1 LSLKPPSPEFS
12 SLVLPVVEIQPSS
25 LIRISWND
33 TDEPRFG
40 KTGKNRFDDPR
51 HHLPEDER
59 YGASYFG
66 FSLACAFAETV
77 LHDRTADPKSGF
89 QIPRDQLNRWVL
101 RFEGSPLTV
110 AVLTGAHLKRLGG
123 EGALSTIVPYDLPQQ
138 WSLAV
143 HEHPGAVDGFAYISR
158 HLNTEQAIV
167 LFDRV
172 KAKLNVA
179 GAPAKF
185 EQVDGHLAVLSEF
198 GVTPY

>member
-12 SLVLPVVEIQPSS
+12 SLVLPVVKIEPSG
-25 LIRISWND
+25 LIRISWKD

-51 HHLPEDER
+51 RHLPEDAR

-66 FSLACAFAETV
+66 FTLACAFAETV
-77 LHDRTADPKSGF
+77 LHDRTADPKGGF
-89 QIPRDQLNRWVL
+89 EIPRDQLNRWVF
-101 RFEGSPLTV
+101 RFDGSPLTV
-110 AVLTGAHLKRLGG
+110 AVLTGSHLKRLGG

-143 HEHPGAVDGFAYISR
+143 HEHPAAVDGFAYVSR

-167 LFDRV
+167 LFDR
-172 KAKLNVA
+172 AKTKLKVA
-179 GAPAKF
+179 GSPEKF
-185 EQVDGHLAVLSEF
+185 QQVDGHLAVLWEF